1 MSNRNPAFG
10 RAAITGLL
18 ASGALLLPSAVHAQS
33 QAPANNAAANEVAL
47 GEIIVTANKR
57 SESVQRV
64 PVSIVALQPEALTDA
79 GINNTTQL
87 QQLVPSLSFSP
98 SGEAKINRFYIRGVG
113 TYALSSALESSVGVA
128 IDGVPLARVGGSIT
142 DLVDIER
149 VEVLKG
155 PQGMLYGKN
164 ATAGLVGVVTRKPR
178 IGEDQADFNVSYG
191 SYNELN
197 IDGAVNVSLGDKA
210 AFRLAAWRYGHE
222 GYVNDIDGDQKY
234 NDKNSYGLR
243 ASVAVEPTDSLSI
256 TLIGQYDGKDEDAT
270 AFTYRSTDVASGG
283 PTAITAGAAIA
294 KGIVPGPENR
304 TADPGN
310 RPFSRGEN
318 YYLTALADLDLGG
331 GYTLSSVT
339 SYRDVMNSTQMDPF
353 LSNSP
358 LLFLQRLLDDESF
371 SQFTQELRVSSP
383 SENRLSFVAGL
394 FYYDFKIEDI
404 QTQNFFGLP
413 TPGVSAAIRLMT
425 TRNSLQN
432 YAAFGE
438 LTFKVTPQFRIIAGV
453 RQSHDKVTGS
463 FKRERIG
470 TDVLPVPPTLP
481 IMDFKPDDIDYDAT
495 SYRFGAQFDI
505 ARDVMIYATA
515 ARGYKAP
522 GYNLTQSLTPAT
534 IVNGARVGAEIA
546 KSYEIGIKSQF
557 FDRKL
562 TVNITAFDSKFSNFQ
577 TTVRIPDISPPV
589 FAIQNAGALKSTGVE
604 FEISAR
610 PAPGLT
616 MGVVGA
622 YIDARYTDFPNA
634 PCYPGQPTAATP
646 APGFCVGG
654 VQDLNGWPLEQSP
667 KWSFNASVGYE
678 APVGSEYMV
687 FTNANYSYRSSV
699 VYEANRDPR
708 EVQDAYGFANVS
720 LGFGKADESW
730 KLSVYARNLF
740 NEYFVARVRRNFNN
754 FYQATSYE
762 ALRRFGVQL
771 SARF

>member
-1 MSNRNPAFG
+1 MSRDIPVHVKAC
-10 RAAITGLL
+10 IQGLL
-18 ASGALLLPSAVHAQS
+18 AGGALVLPATSYAQD
-33 QAPANNAAANEVAL
+33 QPRGGAAASGGIGPA
-47 GEIIVTANKR
+47 EIIVTANKR
-57 SESVQRV
+57 AESMQKV
-64 PVSIVALQPEALTDA
+64 PVSIVALQPEALADA
-79 GINNTTQL
+79 GIRSTTEL

-98 SGEAKINRFYIRGVG
+98 SGEAKINRFYVRGVG

-178 IGEDQADFNVSYG
+178 IGEDQAEFNVSYG
-191 SYNELN
+191 SYNEFN
-197 IDGAVNVSLGDKA
+197 IDGAVNLSLGDA
-210 AFRLAAWRYGHE
+210 AALRVAAWRYGHD
-222 GYVNDIDGDQKY
+222 GYVKDIDGDQKY
-234 NDKNSYGLR
+234 NNKNSYGVR
-243 ASVAVEPTDSLSI
+243 ASLAVEPTDALSLI
-256 TLIGQYDGKDEDAT
+256 LIGQYDGRDEDAT
-270 AFTYRSTDVASGG
+270 AFTYRSADLASGG
-283 PTAITAGAAIA
+283 PSAITAGAAIA
-294 KGIVPGPENR
+294 KGIVPGPKNL

-310 RPFSRGEN
+310 RPFSRGKN
-318 YYLTALADLDLGG
+318 YYITALADFDMGG

-339 SYRDVMNSTQMDPF
+339 SYRDVTNSTQMDPF

-358 LLFLQRLLDDESF
+358 LLYLQRLLDDESF

-383 SENRLSFVAGL
+383 SENRLSFVGGL
-394 FYYDFKIEDI
+394 FYYDFKIKDI

-413 TPGVSAAIRLMT
+413 SPGVSAAVRLMT

-438 LTFKVTPQFRIIAGV
+438 LTFKITPEFRIIAGA

-463 FKRERIG
+463 FTRERIG

-481 IMDFKPDDIDYDAT
+481 VMNFKPGDIEYDAT
-495 SYRFGAQFDI
+495 SYRFGAQFDV
-505 ARDVMIYATA
+505 APDVMIYATA

-534 IVNGARVGAEIA
+534 IVNDARVGAEIA

-562 TVNITAFDSKFSNFQ
+562 TVNVTAFDSKFSNFQ

-589 FAIQNAGALKSTGVE
+589 FAIQNAGALKSSGVE
-604 FEISAR
+604 FEVSGR
-610 PAPGLT
+610 PAAGLT
-616 MGVVGA
+616 LGVIGA

-634 PCYPGQPTAATP
+634 PCYPGQPTAAAP
-646 APGFCVGG
+646 APGVCVGG

-667 KWSFNASVGYE
+667 KWSFNASAGYE
-678 APVGSEYMV
+678 APVSSDYKI
-687 FTNANYSYRSSV
+687 FANANYSYRSSV
-699 VYEANRDPR
+699 VYEANRDPG
-708 EVQDAYGFANVS
+708 EVQGSYGFANVS
-720 LGFGKADESW
+720 VGFGKLDESW
-730 KLSVYARNLF
+730 KLSFYARNLF
-740 NEYFVARVRRNFNN
+740 DNYFVARVRRNFNN

-762 ALRRFGVQL
+762 ALRRIGVQL